1 MSSASITSVT
11 VTFHGDFF
19 VADYKLTDS
28 AKARVVLSFE
38 EGDEEPSFLV
48 DAPEASM
55 VKALEMATRQ
65 IVGAIIDA
73 DGE

>member
-1 MSSASITSVT
+1 MSSASITAVT

-19 VADYKLTDS
+19 VADYTLADS
-28 AKARVVLSFE
+28 AKAKVVLSFE
-38 EGDEEPSFLV
+38 EGAEEPSFLV

-55 VKALEMATRQ
+55 STALEMATRQ